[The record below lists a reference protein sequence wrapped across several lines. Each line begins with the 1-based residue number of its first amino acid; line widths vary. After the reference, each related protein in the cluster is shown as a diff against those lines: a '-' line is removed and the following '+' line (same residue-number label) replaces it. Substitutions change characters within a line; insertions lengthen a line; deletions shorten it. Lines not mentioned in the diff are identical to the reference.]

1 MRNVVVIAAT
11 NRPDMVDP
19 ALLRPG
25 RFDRLVKIISP
36 NFEGRKEIFKIH
48 LKDAPLADNV
58 KLDDLARETEGFSGA
73 DIAAI
78 CSEGKLIAIKNYVA
92 EHEDEL
98 ESGEFNE
105 EKCDCKITQEILIEA
120 LEQTKPTGE
129 RATTIAKDVRKDVSK
144 EDMGF
149 V

>member
-1 MRNVVVIAAT
+1 
-11 NRPDMVDP
+11 MVDP

-25 RFDRLVKIISP
+25 RFDRLVKVIPP

-48 LKDAPLADNV
+48 LKDAPISDNV

-92 EHEDEL
+92 EHEEEL
-98 ESGEFNE
+98 ESGEFDE
-105 EKCDCKITQEILIEA
+105 EKCECKITQEILLEA
-120 LEQTKPTGE
+120 LEQTEPTDE
-129 RATTIAKDVRKDVSK
+129 RATAIAKDARKELSK
-144 EDMGF
+144 DEIGF